1 MLLIIGLD
9 GADWRILNPWLQD
22 GSLPHLAALKQRGA
36 YSALASTIRPESS
49 IAWTTFATGVNAGKH
64 GIFGFLGQR
73 PDSYALSL
81 NTATAIRAET
91 FWQRAATAGRRIA
104 LLNLPMTY
112 PPQPLARGA
121 LVAGML
127 TPDVHSTFTHP
138 PELRKALLAAVPDYA
153 IGIQRR
159 NMPLNDYIRAVT
171 RTIEARGRAAVWLL
185 QQDAWD
191 AAVVVFS
198 STDRLQ
204 HAALHLLHPRHPSYD
219 VSRAAR
225 ELPLL
230 RSAYQTLDAAIGRL
244 LQEAGPDATVVA
256 LSDHGFTPAARI
268 FYVNS
273 WLQGQGLL
281 VTTGKAPPP
290 GIWQRLRRQPSLR
303 RLKQRLPGLRMLHH
317 PPALAPYFKTVV
329 WEKSKVW
336 YSPVG
341 GLRFNIR
348 GREPQGI
355 LSAADARL
363 LSEELQA
370 ALLHL
375 TDPATGGMPIAAVIP
390 REALYHGPYT
400 ANAPD
405 LILEPQRAGGQPL
418 HNSLILPD
426 FAPSAFADS
435 HDLTGNHALDG
446 ILLAAGPHIRP
457 GVRPQA
463 HLLDMAPTFLHLL
476 GVTPPE
482 ELGGKV
488 LDWASS
494 PSHPPENDTHFSS
507 PPDSDTTLST
517 DEQAV
522 LRDRLHELGYL

>member
-9 GADWRILNPWLQD
+9 GADWRILDPWLQD

-36 YSALASTIRPESS
+36 YGALASTIRPESS

-64 GIFGFLGQR
+64 GIFGFVGQQ
-73 PDSYALSL
+73 PHSYALSL

-91 FWQRAATAGRRIA
+91 FWQRAAAAGRRIA
-104 LLNLPMTY
+104 LLNTPMTY

-127 TPDVHSTFTHP
+127 SPDVHSVFTHP

-153 IGIQRR
+153 IGAPRR
-159 NMPLNDYIRAVT
+159 NMPLSDYIRAVT
-171 RTIEARGRAAVWLL
+171 HTIEARGRAAVWLL

-219 VSRAAR
+219 ASQAAR

-230 RSAYQTLDAAIGRL
+230 RSAYQKLDAAIGRL
-244 LQEAGPDATVVA
+244 LQEAGPDATVVT
-256 LSDHGFTPAARI
+256 LSDHGFTPVARS
-268 FYVNS
+268 FYVNV
-273 WLQGQGLL
+273 WLREQGLL

-290 GIWQRLRRQPSLR
+290 GLWQRLRRHAGLQ
-303 RLKQRLPGLRMLHH
+303 RLKQRLPGLRTWHH
-317 PPALAPYFKTVV
+317 APALAPYFKTVI
-329 WEKSKVW
+329 WGKSKVW

-363 LSEELQA
+363 LAKELRT
-370 ALLHL
+370 ALRHL
-375 TDPATGGMPIAAVIP
+375 TDPATGVTPIAAVIP
-390 REALYHGPYT
+390 RAALYHGPHT

-405 LILEPQRAGGQPL
+405 LILEPQRTGGRAF

-457 GVRPQA
+457 GVRQRA
-463 HLLDMAPTFLHLL
+463 HLRDMAPTLLYLL

-482 ELGGKV
+482 EMEGKV

-507 PPDSDTTLST
+507 PPDSGARLSA

-522 LRDRLHELGYL
+522 LHGRLHELGYL